1 MVYLIYRNL
10 SIHWSVNE
18 NTLLQNIFVKVNKLR
33 EIVQDQKTL
42 ISVFA

>member
-18 NTLLQNIFVKVNKLR
+18 NILQNIFVKVNKLR